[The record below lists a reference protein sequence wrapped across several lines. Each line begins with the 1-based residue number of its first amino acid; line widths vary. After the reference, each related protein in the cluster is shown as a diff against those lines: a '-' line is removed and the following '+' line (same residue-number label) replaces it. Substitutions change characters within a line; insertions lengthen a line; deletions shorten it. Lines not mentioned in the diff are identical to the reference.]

1 MKWDIKVLS
10 MKCFYSYLACCRSK
24 RCICYSSKIG
34 CLAAR
39 LLTKAGS
46 VGTRAG
52 GRATNTGPPE
62 NGDVVAY
69 SLHVEWTFDEHVSD
83 ALGSQT
89 HEVPPLQIGFNVVQ
103 PLCGN
108 GFVIPTGEHMEQDPS
123 SLHTYPESQVPCV
136 LPLPCAP
143 STAHLQY
150 SIN

>member
-1 MKWDIKVLS
+1 MKWDIKFLS
-10 MKCFYSYLACCRSK
+10 MKCFYILTWHVAEVNVASVTPAKLVALQL
-24 RCICYSSKIG
+24 G
-34 CLAAR
+34 CSPKQAA
-39 LLTKAGS
+39 LVPAPAAVPQTQE
-46 VGTRAG
+46 
-52 GRATNTGPPE
+52 PPE

-108 GFVIPTGEHMEQDPS
+108 GFVIPTGAHMEQDPS

-143 STAHLQY
+143 STAHL
-150 SIN
+150 